1 MTCRDHEV
9 LLSLRAA
16 GALDA
21 AERARV
27 EAHLAGCTRC
37 RAEADDLAAT
47 LELVRLPPVSEAE
60 RRAYGELPG
69 RSLAAARR
77 SMRIRSIGKRFALA
91 AAAAAA
97 AAAVAL
103 APAVLRHRAGAPAG
117 QAGQAE
123 QTAAAWEQPDLD
135 VIWNDTS
142 VIDLGSSAAAGDDAT
157 DVALAALDL

>member
-1 MTCRDHEV
+1 MTCRDHEI

-21 AERARV
+21 AESARV
-27 EAHLAGCTRC
+27 EAHLAGCAPC
-37 RAEADDLAAT
+37 RAEADDLVAT

-60 RRAYGELPG
+60 RRAYGGLPG
-69 RSLAAARR
+69 RTLAAARR
-77 SMRIRSIGKRFALA
+77 STRIRSIGKRFAVA

-103 APAVLRHRAGAPAG
+103 GPAVIRHRAGAP
-117 QAGQAE
+117 AGQAE

-142 VIDLGSSAAAGDDAT
+142 VIDLGSSAAAGDDDT